1 MHDIDTDR
9 EPKDVGRLVGIF
21 IAPERGAPPVARDAA
36 TAVVGRGLAGD
47 RYYHGTGTFSARAG
61 LFAGARELSLIDAAA
76 VERCNAR
83 LRAAG
88 AREVGAGD
96 LRRNLVIAG
105 LDLRAHR
112 GRTLVIG
119 AVHVV
124 VRSTCPPCGYL
135 GRRLGVDMRS
145 ALRGIGGV
153 RAAVAR
159 GGRLAVG
166 MPVSG
171 LDDG

>member
-1 MHDIDTDR
+1 MHDIDTGR

-88 AREVGAGD
+88 ARGWVRVTCVAISSSPGS
-96 LRRNLVIAG
+96 IC
-105 LDLRAHR
+105 
-112 GRTLVIG
+112 GRT
-119 AVHVV
+119 
-124 VRSTCPPCGYL
+124 
-135 GRRLGVDMRS
+135 
-145 ALRGIGGV
+145 
-153 RAAVAR
+153 AAVR
-159 GGRLAVG
+159 W
-166 MPVSG
+166 
-171 LDDG
+171 